1 MVLGGAVKYGTASA
15 YFDYLVDFTPSEA
28 RLYVTKLMEDISVQF
43 GAIEAIA
50 LARLVPGLPYWT
62 EGSPSLREIGLL
74 MP

>member
-1 MVLGGAVKYGTASA
+1 
-15 YFDYLVDFTPSEA
+15 FTPSEA
-28 RLYVTKLMEDISVQF
+28 RLYVTKLMEDIGLQF
-43 GAIEAIA
+43 GAIKDIA